1 MLRFL
6 CNLIYYLVV
15 YTGSSYT
22 LYEESYNEINCSPDE
37 GNIWYID
44 VNKRFIR
51 TFHNFSFP
59 GVDHE
64 KIDTKMRVCD
74 LVLNFKLDNEVYSE
88 FFELKRLI
96 KANGP
101 EYFLVE
107 HVQVN
112 DLEIALTI
120 VVMVII
126 CIHEYLRCNHSN
138 IFISYLNHTTS
149 EELE

>member
-1 MLRFL
+1 MRNMIYFL
-6 CNLIYYLVV
+6 IV

-22 LYEESYNEINCSPDE
+22 LHEESNNEINCSPDE

-51 TFHNFSFP
+51 TFHNFSSL
-59 GVDHE
+59 GLDHE
-64 KIDTKMRVCD
+64 KTEIKRRVCE

-96 KANGP
+96 KADGL

-107 HVQVN
+107 HIQVN
-112 DLEIALTI
+112 NLEIAATN
-120 VVMVII
+120 VVK
-126 CIHEYLRCNHSN
+126 LQS
-138 IFISYLNHTTS
+138 
-149 EELE
+149 